1 MSRKHKKNK
10 NQTNTYTPV
19 VQKSVTNFGSLS
31 SKTAATYTYKGR
43 KNQTEFPDFIDL
55 CLPTQKEL
63 KELLPQKLVDAG
75 YTDVVVG
82 DGFIYAKGEIP
93 VLLTAHMDTVHKQRI
108 VDYYEYVDKNGRHIL
123 SSPQGIGG
131 DDRCGIYMILEI
143 IKDHKC
149 SVLFCEDEETGGH
162 GSDKFCKTDFIAE
175 LAELN
180 YLIELDRANATD
192 AVFYSCDNPEFT
204 KFIEDNTGYKEAW
217 GTFSDI
223 SNLAPDC
230 GIAAVNLSCGYYHAH
245 TLAEEV
251 VVEEMLNTI
260 EVVKELL
267 SVECEQFM
275 YIRKKYASYGGYGY
289 GYGYGYGHNYG
300 GYYGGYYDDDDDDWY
315 SNYYSKKYN
324 NSKTAKD
331 PGYEKDEVTILYV
344 TYVDKN
350 TGEEMTDSHCATSEG
365 VAWANFFQSNPD
377 VCWND
382 VLDYD
387 IDHA

>member
-1 MSRKHKKNK
+1 MGKKNRNK
-10 NQTNTYTPV
+10 TNQNYTSKYTPV

-31 SKTAATYTYKGR
+31 SKTAATYIYKGR

-75 YTDVVVG
+75 YKDVVVG

-93 VLLTAHMDTVHKQRI
+93 VLLTAHMDTVHTYPVI
-108 VDYYEYVDKNGRHIL
+108 DYYEYVNEKGNHVL

-162 GSDKFCKTDFIAE
+162 GSKKFCKTDFIAE
-175 LAELN
+175 LADLK

-204 KFIEDNTGYKEAW
+204 KFIEDNTGYKETW
-217 GTFSDI
+217 GSFSDI

-245 TLAEEV
+245 TLGEEV

-267 SVECEQFM
+267 SVECEQFV
-275 YIRKKYASYGGYGY
+275 YIRKTYASYGGYGY
-289 GYGYGYGHNYG
+289 GYGHGYG
-300 GYYGGYYDDDDDDWY
+300 GYYSSYYDDDDWYDDY
-315 SNYYSKKYN
+315 CARKHN
-324 NSKTAKD
+324 NNNNKTKD
-331 PGYEKDEVTILYV
+331 PGYEKDELTVLYV
-344 TYVDKN
+344 TYVDKS
-350 TGEEMTDSHCATSEG
+350 GEEKTDGHCATSESM
-365 VAWANFFQSNPD
+365 AWVNFFQSNPD
-377 VCWND
+377 ACWND
-382 VLDYD
+382 VLDFD
-387 IDHA
+387 IDYV

>member
-1 MSRKHKKNK
+1 MSKKNK
-10 NQTNTYTPV
+10 NKSKYTPV
-19 VQKSVTNFGSLS
+19 VQKSITNFGSLS

-55 CLPTQKEL
+55 CLPTQEEL
-63 KELLPQKLVDAG
+63 KVILPQKLVDAG

-82 DGFIYAKGEIP
+82 DGFIYAKGTVP

-143 IKDHKC
+143 IKEHKC

-245 TLAEEV
+245 TLIEEV

-267 SVECEQFM
+267 SVESEQFM

-289 GYGYGYGHNYG
+289 GYGYGYGGNYG
-300 GYYGGYYDDDDDDWY
+300 GYYGNYYDDDDDDWY
-315 SNYYSKKYN
+315 DNYCARKHN
-324 NSKTAKD
+324 NNKTTKD

-350 TGEEMTDSHCATSEG
+350 TGEEMTDSHCATSES
-365 VAWANFFQSNPD
+365 VAWVNFFQSNPD

-382 VLDYD
+382 VLDFD

>member
-1 MSRKHKKNK
+1 MGKKNRNK
-10 NQTNTYTPV
+10 TNQNYTSKYTPV

-75 YTDVVVG
+75 YKDVVVG
-82 DGFIYAKGEIP
+82 DGFIYATGTIP
-93 VLLTAHMDTVHKQRI
+93 VLLTAHMDTVHKTPVI
-108 VDYYEYVDKNGRHIL
+108 DYYEYVNEKGRHIL

-162 GSDKFCKTDFIAE
+162 GSDKFCKTEFIAE
-175 LAELN
+175 LADLK

-204 KFIEDNTGYKEAW
+204 KFIEDNTGYKETW
-217 GTFSDI
+217 GSFSDI

-230 GIAAVNLSCGYYHAH
+230 GIAAVNLSCGYYHVH
-245 TLAEEV
+245 TLGEEV

-275 YIRKKYASYGGYGY
+275 YIRKTYASYGGYGY
-289 GYGYGYGHNYG
+289 GYGYG
-300 GYYGGYYDDDDDDWY
+300 GYYGNYYNDDYDDCWGG
-315 SNYYSKKYN
+315 YYSKKYN
-324 NSKTAKD
+324 NNSTAKKD
-331 PGYEKDEVTILYV
+331 PGYEKDELTVLYI
-344 TYVDKN
+344 TFWDNK
-350 TGEEMTDSHCATSEG
+350 TGEEKTDSHCATSESM
-365 VAWANFFQSNPD
+365 AWVNFFQSNPD
-377 VCWND
+377 ACWND
-382 VLDYD
+382 VLDFD
-387 IDHA
+387 IDYV

>member
-55 CLPTQKEL
+55 CLPTQEEL
-63 KELLPQKLVDAG
+63 KEILPQKLVDAG

-82 DGFIYAKGEIP
+82 GGFIYAKGEIP
-93 VLLTAHMDTVHKQRI
+93 VLLTAHMDTVHTHSV
-108 VDYYEYVDKNGRHIL
+108 VDYYEYVDAKGRHIL

-143 IKDHKC
+143 IKEHKC
-149 SVLFCEDEETGGH
+149 SVLFCEDEETGGD
-162 GSDKFCKTDFIAE
+162 GSRKFCKTDFIAE
-175 LAELN
+175 LADLK

-245 TLAEEV
+245 TLGEEV

-289 GYGYGYGHNYG
+289 GYGYGYGNNYG
-300 GYYGGYYDDDDDDWY
+300 GYYGSYYDDDDWYDDY
-315 SNYYSKKYN
+315 CARKHNSN
-324 NSKTAKD
+324 KTTKD
-331 PGYEKDEVTILYV
+331 PGYEQDEVTILYV
-344 TYVDKN
+344 TYLDKN
-350 TGEEMTDSHCATSEG
+350 TGEEMMDSHCATSES
-365 VAWANFFQSNPD
+365 VAWVNFFQSNPD
-377 VCWND
+377 ICWND
-382 VLDYD
+382 ILDFD